1 LAKEISCVLLAEPH
15 HGLAEGTRMLLRT
28 RFDAVVMVAD
38 ESSLLETAERVRP
51 MLLMVDLVFAKK
63 EVARLISRLREASPG
78 SKVIVVS
85 VHDEP
90 AVAQA
95 VLEAGAD
102 GFLVKCLI
110 GSELIPA
117 VDAVLRGERY
127 VSSRSR
133 KA

>member
-1 LAKEISCVLLAEPH
+1 MLLA
-15 HGLAEGTRMLLRT
+15 T

-38 ESSLLETAERVRP
+38 ACSLIETAERVRP
-51 MLLMVDLVFAKK
+51 ALLMVDLLLAKK
-63 EVARLISRLREASPG
+63 NIAGLVSRLREISPG
-78 SKVIVVS
+78 SRVIVVS
-85 VHDEP
+85 VHAEP

-95 VLEAGAD
+95 VIEGGAD
-102 GFLVKCLI
+102 GFLVKCAL

-133 KA
+133 RDDGA